1 MESTVIGP
9 YPRVGSDYADKL
21 RKEVN
26 RLYGGQ
32 ANAEIVRKL
41 QGDLTR
47 EVVRE
52 MSVSGI
58 SLPNHGLIDVYDE
71 LTWVLEHVDGV
82 RFGGMKKIFHTN
94 THYREAIVTGRLTR
108 RESLVSDLYKIALE
122 VHKPI
127 KLEFPGPFTIA
138 KHSVMTKSCPY
149 GSLRELAEA
158 YTELFREEL
167 LECRDV
173 SVVQFNEPSLIA
185 LGTNKEAEMMPELY
199 KEMLDGIN
207 SQAVVWTYYGRYS
220 AQTLDILL
228 SLPVDVVGIDF
239 VWNPDIDK
247 MLQRRLHDKKL
258 GLGLIDSGDQGYVQ
272 IEDPEAIMKRIL
284 ELKGHVDF
292 DNSLV
297 SCNATL
303 EHLPRD
309 YARRK
314 IAVIDKVARMVN

>member
-9 YPRVGSDYADKL
+9 YPRVGSECADKL
-21 RKEVN
+21 RKELN
-26 RLYGGQ
+26 KLYQGQ
-32 ANAEIVRKL
+32 ANAEIVQKL
-41 QGDLTR
+41 REDLTR

-58 SLPNHGLIDVYDE
+58 SLPNYGLTDVYDE
-71 LTWVLEHVDGV
+71 LTWLLEYVDGV

-94 THYREAIVTGRLTR
+94 THYREAIVTGKLVR
-108 RESLVSDLYKIALE
+108 RESFVSDLYEIALE

-149 GSLRELAEA
+149 GNLRELAEA
-158 YTELFREEL
+158 YAELLREEL
-167 LECRDV
+167 LERRDV
-173 SVVQFNEPSLIA
+173 PVVQFNEPSLIA
-185 LGTNKEAEMMPELY
+185 SGTNKEAEMMPDLY

-207 SQAVVWTYYGRYS
+207 YKVVVWTYYGRYS

-239 VWNPDIDK
+239 VWNPNVDE
-247 MLQRRLHDKKL
+247 MLRGRLHDKKL
-258 GLGLIDSGDQGYVQ
+258 GLGLIDSGDQGYMQ
-272 IEDPEAIMKRIL
+272 IEEPEAILKRISR
-284 ELKGHVDF
+284 LKGHVDF
-292 DNSLV
+292 DNSLL
-297 SCNATL
+297 SCNSTL

-314 IAVIDKVARMVN
+314 IAVINKVARMVN